1 MVNKPCVIACNLGKT
16 FFLKKGTA
24 FLNFV
29 NPRRTKNNSSLD
41 NYIALENI
49 NFSLRAG
56 QALGVIGKNGAGKST
71 LLQVLSGILKPTFGT
86 YKVEGKIASLL
97 ELGSGF
103 NPDFTGRE
111 NIFLYASLF
120 GISKSTIK
128 NRIKSIIEFA
138 EVEEFIDNPL
148 RTYSS
153 GMQMRLAFSIVTQID
168 AQILLIDEAFAV
180 GDSFF
185 VQKCLRFIKE
195 FQKKGILILVSHDHH
210 SILEFCNSCLWLEK
224 GRMIMNGEPKVVID
238 SYLSKILLSNKRDE
252 SKFIDKSPLKKD
264 LPGFGSLKAKIVCY
278 KLTVNEIEGNFVEG
292 DDDICLKINFTI
304 SETLNN
310 ITVGFIIRN
319 KFGLDIFSEK
329 TSKTS
334 RINLCSKSH
343 FTACFNFKMPT
354 LKDGD
359 YFICVALAEVSGKK
373 NNILHWINDCIKF
386 EMSNTEI
393 IEGIFKKKE
402 IKSFIQKSDER
413 ST

>member
-1 MVNKPCVIACNLGKT
+1 MVNQPCVVACNLGKT
-16 FFLKKGTA
+16 FYLNKGTS

-29 NPRRTKNNSSLD
+29 FPKRTKNNSSLD

-71 LLQVLSGILKPTFGT
+71 LLQLLSGILKPSSGT
-86 YKVEGKIASLL
+86 YKIEGKIASLL

-111 NIFLYASLF
+111 NIFLYASVF

-148 RTYSS
+148 RTFSS
-153 GMQMRLAFSIVTQID
+153 GMQMRLAFSIVSQLD
-168 AQILLIDEAFAV
+168 ANILLIDEAFAV

-185 VQKCLRFIKE
+185 VQKCFRFINE
-195 FQKKGILILVSHDHH
+195 FKKSGILILVSHDHQ
-210 SILEFCNSCLWLEK
+210 SVVQFCDSCIWLEK
-224 GRMIMNGEPKVVID
+224 GKMVSTGEPKKVVD
-238 SYLSKILLSNKRDE
+238 DYLANILLSNKNPKLD
-252 SKFIDKSPLKKD
+252 SFGNKVKKE
-264 LPGFGSLKAKIVCY
+264 GFGSLKAKITTTNLV
-278 KLTVNEIEGNFVEG
+278 VNKKISNDVKN
-292 DDDICLKINFTI
+292 DDYICLTINFKVQERL
-304 SETLNN
+304 SN
-310 ITVGFIIRN
+310 IVVGFIIRN
-319 KFGLDIFSEK
+319 KFGLDIFSDK
-329 TSKTS
+329 
-334 RINLCSKSH
+334 INNKNQDCLSSGSSH
-343 FTACFNFKMPT
+343 RAVFEFKMPA
-354 LKDGD
+354 LKAGD
-359 YFICVALAEVSGKK
+359 YFICVALAECSLKK
-373 NNILHWINDCIKF
+373 NNILHWINDVLKF
-386 EMSNTEI
+386 KMSNPEI